1 MEVTIR
7 QVPAQPDIQEQQE
20 AWLFHGT
27 KYSVEV
33 NPMKKVTI
41 FVSLLL
47 LLFLTACN
55 ARSAESDAQQPTQP
69 QAESVALQVD
79 VSGLPEGQCY
89 RQTPYLNPIGISYP
103 EGQCVWNG
111 KVYSF
116 SNAPAKLG
124 VTDANGNSE
133 VLELPDVEY
142 IYSVCET
149 GDTLALLAGANP
161 LFFAGTDDEQS
172 AQASSD
178 GGHAIY
184 IYDETRHLTGS
195 ISLAERGADAP
206 YELDSNGT
214 DYFML
219 FSDAVVRVGSD
230 GTQLAKSGDMG
241 GRLLQLVCADNAV
254 YVCVEGVR
262 IYQTEKVVR
271 LNAQTLE
278 PEAELSCAGLDI
290 QGMGTAADGTLLL
303 ISGEYLLR
311 PDFAAGTMTAILHW
325 ADNAN
330 TSVNNYRSVLETETG
345 FFAWNSDV
353 EAACFYEKLPDGET
367 LEDPTVI
374 TLFAGAGSYDIE
386 IAAAN
391 FQKLYPQ
398 YRIDITA
405 SESDEQTELTLTEL
419 GAGKGYDLYLLYDSQ
434 WTQLDDAVFFED
446 LTRWMEA
453 DNSKPLE
460 RIRPSVLRQMQK
472 NGGIYRLPL
481 TYTILTY
488 AADPE
493 QLSDNK
499 PETVLRASEQG
510 GEEFYPFAFNLDYS
524 PQMAERCAIDYVDAA
539 QGTCNFECDSFYAQ
553 LALLRRQKAAL
564 DTLPKNLDVADI
576 RDGLLYYYVILSADS
591 IVYQPGRYVYPELK
605 QYVYYAYPSD
615 YDSGCQLDFN
625 SLLSINTKSEQK
637 AGAWAFLS
645 YLLSESYQ
653 QSMNYLPVSD
663 TVLQEQFAQLLA
675 QEKITLEDIDTF
687 YALVDHAQK
696 PDYPTEPIEKIIQEE
711 MAAYIDGAIDEKTTA
726 ERIQSRAG
734 LYLME
739 QKESFFL
746 NRTESKGNAAMTLTI
761 YNLSA
766 SPSGEKTCTLS
777 AEDAAVVE
785 TLFSIDSM
793 TPTANDSE
801 SVCAYQ
807 FDIENRSYLLDD
819 SLDYVDAILRESEDD
834 YKYYGK
840 HLSDAEIESLREI
853 IEAYA
858 E

>member
-1 MEVTIR
+1 
-7 QVPAQPDIQEQQE
+7 
-20 AWLFHGT
+20 
-27 KYSVEV
+27 
-33 NPMKKVTI
+33 MKKTVFSI
-41 FVSLLL
+41 FLLL

-55 ARSAESDAQQPTQP
+55 ARSAESDVQQSTQP
-69 QAESVALQVD
+69 KAESVASQVD

-89 RQTPYLNPIGISYP
+89 NQTPYLNPIGISYP
-103 EGQCVWNG
+103 EGQCVWND

-133 VLELPDVEY
+133 ALELPDAEY

-161 LFFAGTDDEQS
+161 LFFSGTDDEQS

-184 IYDETRHLTGS
+184 LYDETGHLTGS
-195 ISLAERGADAP
+195 IQLAERCTDAP

-214 DYFML
+214 DYFIL
-219 FSDAVVRVGSD
+219 FGDAVVRVGAD
-230 GTQLAKSGDMG
+230 GTELAKSGDIG
-241 GRLLQLVCADNAV
+241 GRLLQLVCVDGAV
-254 YVCVEGVR
+254 FVRVEGDA
-262 IYQTEKVVR
+262 IYQTEKIVR
-271 LNAQTLE
+271 LDAQTLE
-278 PEAELSCAGLDI
+278 TETEFSCDGLDI
-290 QGMGTAADGTLLL
+290 QGMGKAADGTLLL

-311 PDFAAGTMTAILHW
+311 PDFDAGTLTAILHW

-330 TSVNNYRSVLETETG
+330 TSVNNYRSILETGTG
-345 FFAWNSDV
+345 FFAWNSDI
-353 EAACFYEKLPDGET
+353 EAACFYEKLPEGET

-374 TLFAGAGSYDIE
+374 TLFAGTGSYDIE

-405 SESDEQTELTLTEL
+405 AESDEQTELALTEL
-419 GAGKGYDLYLLYDSQ
+419 GAGKGYDMYLLYDTQ
-434 WTQLDDAVFFED
+434 WAQLDDAVFFED

-453 DNSKPLE
+453 DSTKPLE
-460 RIRPSVLRQMQK
+460 RIRPSVLRQVQK
-472 NGGIYRLPL
+472 NGGVYRLPVD
-481 TYTILTY
+481 YTILTY

-493 QLSDNK
+493 QLPDCR
-499 PETVLRASEQG
+499 PETVLRACEQG
-510 GEEFYPFAFNLDYS
+510 DDTLYPFARNSDYS
-524 PQMAERCAIDYVDAA
+524 SQMAKRCAIDYVVAA
-539 QGTCNFECDSFYAQ
+539 QETCNFECDSFYAQ
-553 LALLRRQKAAL
+553 LALLRRQQEAL
-564 DTLPKNLDVADI
+564 DALPKNLDVAATC
-576 RDGLLYYYVILSADS
+576 DGLLYYYVILSADS

-637 AGAWAFLS
+637 AGALAFLS

-675 QEKITLEDIDTF
+675 QEKITQENIDTF

-696 PDYPTEPIEKIIQEE
+696 PDYPTEPIEQIILEE
-711 MAAYIDGAIDEKTTA
+711 MAAYLDGAIDEKTTA
-726 ERIQSRAG
+726 ERIQSRVS

-739 QKESFFL
+739 QK
-746 NRTESKGNAAMTLTI
+746 
-761 YNLSA
+761 
-766 SPSGEKTCTLS
+766 
-777 AEDAAVVE
+777 VE
-785 TLFSIDSM
+785 
-793 TPTANDSE
+793 
-801 SVCAYQ
+801 
-807 FDIENRSYLLDD
+807 
-819 SLDYVDAILRESEDD
+819 
-834 YKYYGK
+834 
-840 HLSDAEIESLREI
+840 
-853 IEAYA
+853 
-858 E
+858 

>member
-1 MEVTIR
+1 
-7 QVPAQPDIQEQQE
+7 
-20 AWLFHGT
+20 
-27 KYSVEV
+27 
-33 NPMKKVTI
+33 MKKTV
-41 FVSLLL
+41 FPFFLLL

-55 ARSAESDAQQPTQP
+55 ARSAESDVQQSTQP
-69 QAESVALQVD
+69 KAESVASQVD

-89 RQTPYLNPIGISYP
+89 NQTPYLNPIGISYP
-103 EGQCVWNG
+103 EGQCVWND

-172 AQASSD
+172 TQASSD

-184 IYDETRHLTGS
+184 LYDETGNLTGS
-195 ISLAERGADAP
+195 IPLTERCTDAP

-219 FSDAVVRVGSD
+219 FSDAVVRVGDD
-230 GTQLAKSGDMG
+230 GTQLAKSGDIG
-241 GRLLQLVCADNAV
+241 GRLLQLVCVDGAV
-254 YVCVEGVR
+254 FVRVEGDA
-262 IYQTEKVVR
+262 IYQTEKIIR
-271 LNAQTLE
+271 LDAQTLE
-278 PEAELSCAGLDI
+278 TETEFSCDGLDI
-290 QGMGTAADGTLLL
+290 QGMGKAEDGTLLL
-303 ISGEYLLR
+303 ISGVYLLR
-311 PDFAAGTMTAILHW
+311 PDFEAGKLTAILHL

-330 TSVNNYRSVLETETG
+330 TSVNNYRSVLETEHG

-353 EAACFYEKLPDGET
+353 EAACFYEKLPEGET

-374 TLFAGAGSYDIE
+374 TLFAGTGSYDIE

-405 SESDEQTELTLTEL
+405 AESDEQTELALTEL
-419 GAGKGYDLYLLYDSQ
+419 GAGKGYDMYLLYDTQ
-434 WTQLDDAVFFED
+434 WAQLDDAVFFED

-453 DNSKPLE
+453 DSAKPLE
-460 RIRPSVLRQMQK
+460 RIRPSVLRQAQK
-472 NGGIYRLPL
+472 NGGVYRLPVD
-481 TYTILTY
+481 YTILIY

-493 QLSDNK
+493 LLSDNT
-499 PETVLRASEQG
+499 PETVLRACEQDG
-510 GEEFYPFAFNLDYS
+510 IELYPFAFITDYS
-524 PQMAERCAIDYVDAA
+524 SQMAKSCAMDYVDAA
-539 QGTCNFECDSFYAQ
+539 QGTCNFQCDSFYAQ
-553 LALLRRQKAAL
+553 LALLRRQQEAL
-564 DTLPKNLDVADI
+564 DTLPKNLDVAATC
-576 RDGLLYYYVILSADS
+576 DGLLYYYVILSADS
-591 IVYQPGRYVYPELK
+591 IVYQPGRYAYPELK

-615 YDSGCQLDFN
+615 YNSGCQLDFN

-663 TVLQEQFAQLLA
+663 MVLQEQFAQLLA
-675 QEKITLEDIDTF
+675 QEKITQEDIDTF

-711 MAAYIDGAIDEKTTA
+711 MAAYIDGAIEEKTTA
-726 ERIQSRAG
+726 ERIQSRVS

-739 QKESFFL
+739 QK
-746 NRTESKGNAAMTLTI
+746 
-761 YNLSA
+761 
-766 SPSGEKTCTLS
+766 
-777 AEDAAVVE
+777 VE
-785 TLFSIDSM
+785 
-793 TPTANDSE
+793 
-801 SVCAYQ
+801 
-807 FDIENRSYLLDD
+807 
-819 SLDYVDAILRESEDD
+819 
-834 YKYYGK
+834 
-840 HLSDAEIESLREI
+840 
-853 IEAYA
+853 
-858 E
+858 

>member
-69 QAESVALQVD
+69 QAESVASQVD

-89 RQTPYLNPIGISYP
+89 RQTPYLNPIGISQP

-133 VLELPDVEY
+133 ALELPDVEY

-241 GRLLQLVCADNAV
+241 GRLLQLVCVDGAV
-254 YVCVEGVR
+254 FVRVEGDV
-262 IYQTEKVVR
+262 IYQTEKIVR

-278 PEAELSCAGLDI
+278 TEGELSCDGLDI
-290 QGMGTAADGTLLL
+290 QGMGKAEDGTLLL

-311 PDFAAGTMTAILHW
+311 PDFDAGTLTAILHW

-330 TSVNNYRSVLETETG
+330 TSVNNYRSVMETESG

-353 EAACFYEKLPDGET
+353 EAACFYEKLPEGET
-367 LEDPTVI
+367 LENPTVI
-374 TLFAGAGSYDIE
+374 TLFAGTGSYDIE

-405 SESDEQTELTLTEL
+405 AESDEQTELALTEL
-419 GAGKGYDLYLLYDSQ
+419 GAGKGYDMYLLYDTQ
-434 WTQLDDAVFFED
+434 WAQLDDAVFFED

-453 DNSKPLE
+453 DSTKPLE
-460 RIRPSVLRQMQK
+460 RIRPSVLRQAQK
-472 NGGIYRLPL
+472 NGGVYRLPVD
-481 TYTILTY
+481 YTILTY

-493 QLSDNK
+493 QLPDCR
-499 PETVLRASEQG
+499 PETVLRACEQG
-510 GEEFYPFAFNLDYS
+510 DDTLYPFARNSDYS
-524 PQMAERCAIDYVDAA
+524 SQMAKRCAIDYVDAA

-553 LALLRRQKAAL
+553 LALLRRQQEAL
-564 DTLPKNLDVADI
+564 DALPKNLDVAATC
-576 RDGLLYYYVILSADS
+576 DGLLYYYVILSADS
-591 IVYQPGRYVYPELK
+591 IVYQPGRYAYPELK

-615 YDSGCQLDFN
+615 YNSGCQLDFN

-675 QEKITLEDIDTF
+675 QEKITQEDIDTF
-687 YALVDHAQK
+687 YGLVDHAQK
-696 PDYPTEPIEKIIQEE
+696 TDYPTEPIEKIIQEE

-801 SVCAYQ
+801 SVCAYR

-834 YKYYGK
+834 YKYYGE

>member
-1 MEVTIR
+1 
-7 QVPAQPDIQEQQE
+7 
-20 AWLFHGT
+20 
-27 KYSVEV
+27 
-33 NPMKKVTI
+33 MKKTV
-41 FVSLLL
+41 FPFFLLL

-55 ARSAESDAQQPTQP
+55 ARSAESDVQQSTQP
-69 QAESVALQVD
+69 KAESVASQVD

-89 RQTPYLNPIGISYP
+89 NQTPYLNPIGISYP
-103 EGQCVWNG
+103 EGQCVWND

-149 GDTLALLAGANP
+149 GDTLALLAGAKP

-184 IYDETRHLTGS
+184 LYDETGNLTGS
-195 ISLAERGADAP
+195 IPLTERCTDAP

-219 FSDAVVRVGSD
+219 FSDAVVRVGDD
-230 GTQLAKSGDMG
+230 GTQLAKSGDIG
-241 GRLLQLVCADNAV
+241 GRLLQLVCVDGAV
-254 YVCVEGVR
+254 FVRVEGDA
-262 IYQTEKVVR
+262 IYQTEKIIR
-271 LNAQTLE
+271 LDAQTLE
-278 PEAELSCAGLDI
+278 TETEFSCDGLDI
-290 QGMGTAADGTLLL
+290 QGMGKAEDGTLLL
-303 ISGEYLLR
+303 ISGVYLLR
-311 PDFAAGTMTAILHW
+311 PDFEAGKLTAILHL

-330 TSVNNYRSVLETETG
+330 TSVNNYRSVLETEHG

-353 EAACFYEKLPDGET
+353 EAACFYEKLPEGET

-374 TLFAGAGSYDIE
+374 TLFAGTGSYDIE

-405 SESDEQTELTLTEL
+405 AESDEQTELALTEL
-419 GAGKGYDLYLLYDSQ
+419 GAGKGYDMYLLYDTQ
-434 WTQLDDAVFFED
+434 WAQLDDAVFFED

-453 DNSKPLE
+453 DSAKPLE
-460 RIRPSVLRQMQK
+460 RIRPSVLRQAQK
-472 NGGIYRLPL
+472 NGGVYRLPVD
-481 TYTILTY
+481 YTILIY

-493 QLSDNK
+493 LLSDNT
-499 PETVLRASEQG
+499 PETVLRACEQDG
-510 GEEFYPFAFNLDYS
+510 IELYPFAFITDYS
-524 PQMAERCAIDYVDAA
+524 SQMAKSCAMDYVDAA
-539 QGTCNFECDSFYAQ
+539 QGTCNFQCDSFYAQ
-553 LALLRRQKAAL
+553 LALLRRQQEAL
-564 DTLPKNLDVADI
+564 DTLPKNLDVAATC
-576 RDGLLYYYVILSADS
+576 DGLLYYYVILSADS
-591 IVYQPGRYVYPELK
+591 IVYQPGRYAYPELK

-615 YDSGCQLDFN
+615 YNSGCQLDFN

-663 TVLQEQFAQLLA
+663 MVLQEQFAQLLA
-675 QEKITLEDIDTF
+675 QEKITQEDIDTF

-696 PDYPTEPIEKIIQEE
+696 PDYPIEPIEKIIQEE
-711 MAAYIDGAIDEKTTA
+711 MAAYIDGAIEEKTTA
-726 ERIQSRAG
+726 ERIQSRVS

-739 QKESFFL
+739 QK
-746 NRTESKGNAAMTLTI
+746 
-761 YNLSA
+761 
-766 SPSGEKTCTLS
+766 
-777 AEDAAVVE
+777 VE
-785 TLFSIDSM
+785 
-793 TPTANDSE
+793 
-801 SVCAYQ
+801 
-807 FDIENRSYLLDD
+807 
-819 SLDYVDAILRESEDD
+819 
-834 YKYYGK
+834 
-840 HLSDAEIESLREI
+840 
-853 IEAYA
+853 
-858 E
+858 

>member
-1 MEVTIR
+1 
-7 QVPAQPDIQEQQE
+7 
-20 AWLFHGT
+20 
-27 KYSVEV
+27 
-33 NPMKKVTI
+33 MKKTV
-41 FVSLLL
+41 FPFFLLL

-55 ARSAESDAQQPTQP
+55 ARSAESDVQQSTQP
-69 QAESVALQVD
+69 KAESVASQVD

-89 RQTPYLNPIGISYP
+89 NQTPYLNPIGISYP
-103 EGQCVWNG
+103 EGQCVWND

-184 IYDETRHLTGS
+184 LYDETGNLTGS
-195 ISLAERGADAP
+195 IPLTERCTDAP

-219 FSDAVVRVGSD
+219 FSDAVVRVGDD
-230 GTQLAKSGDMG
+230 GTQLAKSGDIG
-241 GRLLQLVCADNAV
+241 GRLLQLVCVDGAV
-254 YVCVEGVR
+254 FVRVEGDA
-262 IYQTEKVVR
+262 IYQTEKIIR
-271 LNAQTLE
+271 LDAQTLE
-278 PEAELSCAGLDI
+278 TETEFSCDGLDI
-290 QGMGTAADGTLLL
+290 QGMGKAEDGTLLL

-311 PDFAAGTMTAILHW
+311 PDFDAGTLKAILHW
-325 ADNAN
+325 GDNAN
-330 TSVNNYRSVLETETG
+330 TSVNNYRSVLETEHG

-353 EAACFYEKLPDGET
+353 EAACFYEKLPEGET

-374 TLFAGAGSYDIE
+374 TLFAGTGSYDIE

-405 SESDEQTELTLTEL
+405 AESDEQAELALTEL
-419 GAGKGYDLYLLYDSQ
+419 GAGKGYDMYLLYDTQ
-434 WTQLDDAVFFED
+434 WAQLDDAVFFED

-453 DNSKPLE
+453 DSAKPLE
-460 RIRPSVLRQMQK
+460 RIRPSVLRQAQK
-472 NGGIYRLPL
+472 NGGVYRLPVD
-481 TYTILTY
+481 YTILIY

-493 QLSDNK
+493 LLSDNT
-499 PETVLRASEQG
+499 PETVLRACEQDG
-510 GEEFYPFAFNLDYS
+510 IELYPFAFITDYS
-524 PQMAERCAIDYVDAA
+524 SQMAKRCAMDYVDAA
-539 QGTCNFECDSFYAQ
+539 QGTCNFQCDSFYAQ
-553 LALLRRQKAAL
+553 LALLRRQQEAL
-564 DTLPKNLDVADI
+564 DTLPKNLDVAATC
-576 RDGLLYYYVILSADS
+576 DGLLYYYVILSADS
-591 IVYQPGRYVYPELK
+591 IVYQPGRYAYPELK

-645 YLLSESYQ
+645 YLLSEAYQ

-663 TVLQEQFAQLLA
+663 MVLQEQFAQLLA
-675 QEKITLEDIDTF
+675 QEKITQEDIDTF

-711 MAAYIDGAIDEKTTA
+711 MAAYIDGAIEEKTTA
-726 ERIQSRAG
+726 ERIQSRVS

-739 QKESFFL
+739 QK
-746 NRTESKGNAAMTLTI
+746 
-761 YNLSA
+761 
-766 SPSGEKTCTLS
+766 
-777 AEDAAVVE
+777 VE
-785 TLFSIDSM
+785 
-793 TPTANDSE
+793 
-801 SVCAYQ
+801 
-807 FDIENRSYLLDD
+807 
-819 SLDYVDAILRESEDD
+819 
-834 YKYYGK
+834 
-840 HLSDAEIESLREI
+840 
-853 IEAYA
+853 
-858 E
+858 

>member
-1 MEVTIR
+1 
-7 QVPAQPDIQEQQE
+7 
-20 AWLFHGT
+20 
-27 KYSVEV
+27 
-33 NPMKKVTI
+33 MKKTI
-41 FVSLLL
+41 FAFFLIFLLS
-47 LLFLTACN
+47 LTACS
-55 ARSAESDAQQPTQP
+55 ARSSAPDAQQTSEP
-69 QAESVALQVD
+69 QAETSSQVD
-79 VSGLPEGQCY
+79 ISELPDGQCY

-111 KVYSF
+111 KAYSF
-116 SNAPAKLG
+116 SNAPGKLG

-133 VLELPDVEY
+133 ALELPDAEY
-142 IYSVCET
+142 IYGMCEN
-149 GDTLALLAGANP
+149 GDTLAVLAGADP
-161 LFFAGTDDEQS
+161 LFFAGTDNEQS
-172 AQASSD
+172 AQASEN
-178 GGHAIY
+178 GNHAIY
-184 IYDETRHLTGS
+184 LYDEARNLTGS
-195 ISLAERGADAP
+195 IPLAERCTDAP
-206 YELDSNGT
+206 YALDSDGT
-214 DYFML
+214 DFFLL
-219 FSDAVVRVGSD
+219 FSDAVVRIGAD

-241 GRLLQLVCADNAV
+241 GRLLQLACADGAV
-254 YVCVEGVR
+254 YVCVEGGR
-262 IYQTEKVVR
+262 IYQTEKVIR
-271 LNAQTLE
+271 LNTQTLE
-278 PEAELSCAGLDI
+278 TEAELSCAGLDI
-290 QGMGTAADGTLLL
+290 QGMGTAADSTLLL

-493 QLSDNK
+493 QLSDNT

-591 IVYQPGRYVYPELK
+591 IVYQPGRYGYPELK
-605 QYVYYAYPSD
+605 QSVYYAYPSD
-615 YDSGCQLDFN
+615 YDGGCQLEFG
-625 SLLSINTKSEQK
+625 SLLSINTQSEQK
-637 AGAWAFLS
+637 SGAWAFLS
-645 YLLSESYQ
+645 YLLSSAYQ
-653 QSMNYLPVSD
+653 QTVPYLPVSD
-663 TVLQEQFAQLLA
+663 AVLQEQFKQLLTEETVT
-675 QEKITLEDIDTF
+675 QEDIDTF
-687 YALVDHAQK
+687 YTLVDHAQK
-696 PDYPTEPIEKIIQEE
+696 LDYPTEPIEQIIEEE
-711 MAAYIDGAIDEKTTA
+711 MAAYLDGAIDEKTTA
-726 ERIQSRAG
+726 ERIQSRAS

-739 QKESFFL
+739 QK
-746 NRTESKGNAAMTLTI
+746 
-761 YNLSA
+761 
-766 SPSGEKTCTLS
+766 
-777 AEDAAVVE
+777 V
-785 TLFSIDSM
+785 
-793 TPTANDSE
+793 
-801 SVCAYQ
+801 Q
-807 FDIENRSYLLDD
+807 
-819 SLDYVDAILRESEDD
+819 
-834 YKYYGK
+834 
-840 HLSDAEIESLREI
+840 
-853 IEAYA
+853 
-858 E
+858 

>member
-1 MEVTIR
+1 M
-7 QVPAQPDIQEQQE
+7 QQ
-20 AWLFHGT
+20 
-27 KYSVEV
+27 S
-33 NPMKKVTI
+33 
-41 FVSLLL
+41 
-47 LLFLTACN
+47 
-55 ARSAESDAQQPTQP
+55 TQP
-69 QAESVALQVD
+69 KAESVASQVD

-89 RQTPYLNPIGISYP
+89 NQTPYLNPIGISYP
-103 EGQCVWNG
+103 EGQCVWND

-184 IYDETRHLTGS
+184 LYDETGNLTGS
-195 ISLAERGADAP
+195 IQLTERCTDAP

-219 FSDAVVRVGSD
+219 FSDAVVRVGDD
-230 GTQLAKSGDMG
+230 GTQLAKSGDIG
-241 GRLLQLVCADNAV
+241 GRLLQLVCVDGAV
-254 YVCVEGVR
+254 FVRVEGDA
-262 IYQTEKVVR
+262 IYQTEKIIR
-271 LNAQTLE
+271 LDAQTLE
-278 PEAELSCAGLDI
+278 TETEFSCDGLDI
-290 QGMGTAADGTLLL
+290 QGMGKAEDGTLLL
-303 ISGEYLLR
+303 ISGVYLLR
-311 PDFAAGTMTAILHW
+311 PDFEAGKLTAILHL

-330 TSVNNYRSVLETETG
+330 TSVNNYRSVLETEHG

-353 EAACFYEKLPDGET
+353 EAACFYEKLPEGET

-374 TLFAGAGSYDIE
+374 TLFAGTGSYDIE

-405 SESDEQTELTLTEL
+405 AESDEQTELALTEL
-419 GAGKGYDLYLLYDSQ
+419 GAGKGYDMYLLYDTQ
-434 WTQLDDAVFFED
+434 WAQLDDAVFFED

-453 DNSKPLE
+453 DSAKPLE
-460 RIRPSVLRQMQK
+460 RIRPSVLRQAQK
-472 NGGIYRLPL
+472 NGGVYRLPVD
-481 TYTILTY
+481 YTILIY

-493 QLSDNK
+493 LLSDNT
-499 PETVLRASEQG
+499 PETVLRACEQDG
-510 GEEFYPFAFNLDYS
+510 IELYPFAFITDYS
-524 PQMAERCAIDYVDAA
+524 SQMAKRCAMDYVDAA
-539 QGTCNFECDSFYAQ
+539 QGTCNFQCDSFYAQ
-553 LALLRRQKAAL
+553 LALLRRQQEAL
-564 DTLPKNLDVADI
+564 DTLPKNLDVAATC
-576 RDGLLYYYVILSADS
+576 DGLLYYYVILSADS
-591 IVYQPGRYVYPELK
+591 IVYQPGRYAYPELK

-615 YDSGCQLDFN
+615 YNSGCQLDFN

-675 QEKITLEDIDTF
+675 QEKITQEDIDTF

-711 MAAYIDGAIDEKTTA
+711 MAAYIDGAIEEKTTA
-726 ERIQSRAG
+726 ERIQSRVS

-739 QKESFFL
+739 QK
-746 NRTESKGNAAMTLTI
+746 
-761 YNLSA
+761 
-766 SPSGEKTCTLS
+766 
-777 AEDAAVVE
+777 VE
-785 TLFSIDSM
+785 
-793 TPTANDSE
+793 
-801 SVCAYQ
+801 
-807 FDIENRSYLLDD
+807 
-819 SLDYVDAILRESEDD
+819 
-834 YKYYGK
+834 
-840 HLSDAEIESLREI
+840 
-853 IEAYA
+853 
-858 E
+858 

>member
-1 MEVTIR
+1 
-7 QVPAQPDIQEQQE
+7 
-20 AWLFHGT
+20 
-27 KYSVEV
+27 
-33 NPMKKVTI
+33 MKKTI
-41 FVSLLL
+41 FAFFLIFLLS
-47 LLFLTACN
+47 LTACS
-55 ARSAESDAQQPTQP
+55 ARSSAPDAQQTSEP
-69 QAESVALQVD
+69 QAETSSQVD
-79 VSGLPEGQCY
+79 ISELPDGQCY

-133 VLELPDVEY
+133 ALELPDAEY
-142 IYSVCET
+142 LYGVCGA
-149 GDTLALLAGANP
+149 GDTLAVLAGADP
-161 LFFAGTDDEQS
+161 LFFAGTDNEQS
-172 AQASSD
+172 AQASEN
-178 GGHAIY
+178 GNHAIY
-184 IYDETRHLTGS
+184 LYDEAGNLTGS
-195 ISLAERGADAP
+195 IPLAECGADAP
-206 YELDSNGT
+206 YELDSDGT
-214 DYFML
+214 DFFLL

-241 GRLLQLVCADNAV
+241 GRLLQLACADGAV
-254 YVCVEGVR
+254 YVCVEGDR
-262 IYQTEKVVR
+262 IYQTEKVIR
-271 LNAQTLE
+271 LNTQTLE
-278 PEAELSCAGLDI
+278 TEAELSCANLNI
-290 QGMGTAADGTLLL
+290 QGMGTASDGTLLL
-303 ISGEYLLR
+303 ISGDYLLR
-311 PDFAAGTMTAILHW
+311 PDFDAGTMTAILHW

-419 GAGKGYDLYLLYDSQ
+419 GVGKGYDLYLLYDSQ

-493 QLSDNK
+493 QLSDNT
-499 PETVLRASEQG
+499 PETVLRACEQG

-524 PQMAERCAIDYVDAA
+524 SLMAARCALDYVDAA
-539 QGTCNFECDSFYAQ
+539 QGTCNFECDLFYAQ

-591 IVYQPGRYVYPELK
+591 IVYQPGRYLYPELK

-615 YDSGCQLDFN
+615 YDGGCQLEFG
-625 SLLSINTKSEQK
+625 SLLSINSQSEQK

-645 YLLSESYQ
+645 YLLSSAYQ
-653 QSMNYLPVSD
+653 QSVYDLPVND
-663 TVLQEQFAQLLA
+663 TVLQEQFKQLLA
-675 QEKITLEDIDTF
+675 EEKVTQEDIDTF

-696 PDYPTEPIEKIIQEE
+696 ADYPTEPIEQIIEEE
-711 MAAYIDGAIDEKTTA
+711 MAAYLDGAIDEKTTA

-739 QKESFFL
+739 Q
-746 NRTESKGNAAMTLTI
+746 T
-761 YNLSA
+761 
-766 SPSGEKTCTLS
+766 GE
-777 AEDAAVVE
+777 
-785 TLFSIDSM
+785 
-793 TPTANDSE
+793 
-801 SVCAYQ
+801 
-807 FDIENRSYLLDD
+807 
-819 SLDYVDAILRESEDD
+819 
-834 YKYYGK
+834 
-840 HLSDAEIESLREI
+840 
-853 IEAYA
+853 
-858 E
+858 

>member
-1 MEVTIR
+1 
-7 QVPAQPDIQEQQE
+7 
-20 AWLFHGT
+20 
-27 KYSVEV
+27 
-33 NPMKKVTI
+33 MKKTI
-41 FVSLLL
+41 FAFFLIFLLS
-47 LLFLTACN
+47 LTACD
-55 ARSAESDAQQPTQP
+55 ARSSAPDAQQTSEP
-69 QAESVALQVD
+69 QAETSSQVD
-79 VSGLPEGQCY
+79 ISELLDGQCY

-116 SNAPAKLG
+116 SNAPGKLG

-133 VLELPDVEY
+133 ALELPDAEY
-142 IYSVCET
+142 LYGVCGA
-149 GDTLALLAGANP
+149 GDTLAVLAGADP
-161 LFFAGTDDEQS
+161 LFFAGTDNEQS
-172 AQASSD
+172 AQASEN
-178 GGHAIY
+178 GNHAIY
-184 IYDETRHLTGS
+184 LYDEAGNLTGS
-195 ISLAERGADAP
+195 IPLAERCADAP
-206 YELDSNGT
+206 YALDSDGT
-214 DYFML
+214 DYFIL
-219 FSDAVVRVGSD
+219 FSDAVVRVGAD

-254 YVCVEGVR
+254 YVCVEGGR
-262 IYQTEKVVR
+262 IYQTEKVIR

-278 PEAELSCAGLDI
+278 PEAELSCAGLDV

-311 PDFAAGTMTAILHW
+311 PDFDAGTLTAILHW
-325 ADNAN
+325 VDNAN

-419 GAGKGYDLYLLYDSQ
+419 GAGKGYDLYLLYDFQ

-488 AADPE
+488 VADPE

-564 DTLPKNLDVADI
+564 DTLPKNLDVAATC
-576 RDGLLYYYVILSADS
+576 DGLLYYYVILSADS
-591 IVYQPGRYVYPELK
+591 IVYQPGRYGYPELK
-605 QYVYYAYPSD
+605 QSVYYAYPSD
-615 YDSGCQLDFN
+615 YDGGCQLNF
-625 SLLSINTKSEQK
+625 SSMLSINTQSEQK
-637 AGAWAFLS
+637 VGAWAFLS
-645 YLLSESYQ
+645 YLLSSAYQ
-653 QSMNYLPVSD
+653 QTVPYLPVSD
-663 TVLQEQFAQLLA
+663 AVLQEQFKQLLTEETVTQA
-675 QEKITLEDIDTF
+675 DIDTF
-687 YALVDHAQK
+687 YTLVDHAQK
-696 PDYPTEPIEKIIQEE
+696 LDYPTEPIEQIIEE
-711 MAAYIDGAIDEKTTA
+711 ETAAYLDGVIDEKTTA

-739 QKESFFL
+739 QK
-746 NRTESKGNAAMTLTI
+746 
-761 YNLSA
+761 
-766 SPSGEKTCTLS
+766 
-777 AEDAAVVE
+777 VE
-785 TLFSIDSM
+785 
-793 TPTANDSE
+793 
-801 SVCAYQ
+801 
-807 FDIENRSYLLDD
+807 
-819 SLDYVDAILRESEDD
+819 
-834 YKYYGK
+834 
-840 HLSDAEIESLREI
+840 
-853 IEAYA
+853 
-858 E
+858 

>member
-1 MEVTIR
+1 MGDTYEKTVF
-7 QVPAQPDIQEQQE
+7 P
-20 AWLFHGT
+20 F
-27 KYSVEV
+27 
-33 NPMKKVTI
+33 
-41 FVSLLL
+41 FLLL

-55 ARSAESDAQQPTQP
+55 ARSAESDVQQSTQP
-69 QAESVALQVD
+69 KAESVASQVD

-89 RQTPYLNPIGISYP
+89 NQTPYLNPIGISYP
-103 EGQCVWNG
+103 EGQCVWND

-184 IYDETRHLTGS
+184 LYDETGNLTGS
-195 ISLAERGADAP
+195 IPLTERCTDAP

-219 FSDAVVRVGSD
+219 FSDAVVRVGDD
-230 GTQLAKSGDMG
+230 GTQLAKSGDIG
-241 GRLLQLVCADNAV
+241 GRLLQLVCVDGAV
-254 YVCVEGVR
+254 FVRVEGDA
-262 IYQTEKVVR
+262 IYQTEKIIR
-271 LNAQTLE
+271 LDAQTLE
-278 PEAELSCAGLDI
+278 TETEFSCDGLDI
-290 QGMGTAADGTLLL
+290 QGMGKAEDGTLLL
-303 ISGEYLLR
+303 ISGVYLLR
-311 PDFAAGTMTAILHW
+311 PDFEAGKLTAILHL

-330 TSVNNYRSVLETETG
+330 TSVNNYRSVLETEHG

-353 EAACFYEKLPDGET
+353 EAACFYEKLPEGET

-374 TLFAGAGSYDIE
+374 TLFAGTGSYDIE

-405 SESDEQTELTLTEL
+405 AESDEQTELALTEL
-419 GAGKGYDLYLLYDSQ
+419 GAGKGYDMYLLYDTQ
-434 WTQLDDAVFFED
+434 WAQLDDAVFFED

-453 DNSKPLE
+453 DSAKPLE
-460 RIRPSVLRQMQK
+460 RIRPSVLRQAQK
-472 NGGIYRLPL
+472 NGGVYRLPVD
-481 TYTILTY
+481 YTILIY

-493 QLSDNK
+493 LLSDNT
-499 PETVLRASEQG
+499 PETVLRACEQDG
-510 GEEFYPFAFNLDYS
+510 IELYPFAFITDYS
-524 PQMAERCAIDYVDAA
+524 SQMAKRCAMDYVDAA
-539 QGTCNFECDSFYAQ
+539 QGTCNFQCDSFYAQ
-553 LALLRRQKAAL
+553 LALLRRQQEAL
-564 DTLPKNLDVADI
+564 DTLPKNLDVAATC
-576 RDGLLYYYVILSADS
+576 DGLLYYYVILSADS
-591 IVYQPGRYVYPELK
+591 IVYQPGRYAYPELK

-615 YDSGCQLDFN
+615 YNSGCQLDFN

-663 TVLQEQFAQLLA
+663 MVLQEQFAQLLA
-675 QEKITLEDIDTF
+675 QEKITQEDIDTF

-711 MAAYIDGAIDEKTTA
+711 MAAYIDGAIEEKTTA
-726 ERIQSRAG
+726 ERIQSRVS

-739 QKESFFL
+739 QK
-746 NRTESKGNAAMTLTI
+746 
-761 YNLSA
+761 
-766 SPSGEKTCTLS
+766 
-777 AEDAAVVE
+777 VE
-785 TLFSIDSM
+785 
-793 TPTANDSE
+793 
-801 SVCAYQ
+801 
-807 FDIENRSYLLDD
+807 
-819 SLDYVDAILRESEDD
+819 
-834 YKYYGK
+834 
-840 HLSDAEIESLREI
+840 
-853 IEAYA
+853 
-858 E
+858 

>member
-1 MEVTIR
+1 
-7 QVPAQPDIQEQQE
+7 
-20 AWLFHGT
+20 
-27 KYSVEV
+27 
-33 NPMKKVTI
+33 MKKTV
-41 FVSLLL
+41 FPFFLLL

-55 ARSAESDAQQPTQP
+55 ARSAESDVQQSTQP
-69 QAESVALQVD
+69 KAESVASQVD

-89 RQTPYLNPIGISYP
+89 NQTPYLNPIGISYP
-103 EGQCVWNG
+103 EGQCVWND

-184 IYDETRHLTGS
+184 LYDETGNLTGS
-195 ISLAERGADAP
+195 IQLTERCTDAP

-219 FSDAVVRVGSD
+219 FSDAVVRVGDD
-230 GTQLAKSGDMG
+230 GTQLAKSGDIG
-241 GRLLQLVCADNAV
+241 GRLLQLVCVDGAV
-254 YVCVEGVR
+254 FVRVEGDA
-262 IYQTEKVVR
+262 IYQTEKIIR
-271 LNAQTLE
+271 LDAQTLE
-278 PEAELSCAGLDI
+278 TETEFSCDGLDI
-290 QGMGTAADGTLLL
+290 QGMGKAEDGTLLL
-303 ISGEYLLR
+303 ISGVYLLR
-311 PDFAAGTMTAILHW
+311 PDFEAGKLTAILHL

-330 TSVNNYRSVLETETG
+330 TSVNNYRSVLETEHG

-353 EAACFYEKLPDGET
+353 EAACFYEKLPEGET

-374 TLFAGAGSYDIE
+374 TLFAGTGSYDIE

-398 YRIDITA
+398 CRIDITA
-405 SESDEQTELTLTEL
+405 AESDEQTELALTEL
-419 GAGKGYDLYLLYDSQ
+419 GAGKGYDMYLLYDTQ
-434 WTQLDDAVFFED
+434 WAQLDDAVFFED

-453 DNSKPLE
+453 DSAKPLE
-460 RIRPSVLRQMQK
+460 RIRPSVLRQAQK
-472 NGGIYRLPL
+472 NGGVYRLPVD
-481 TYTILTY
+481 YTILIY

-493 QLSDNK
+493 LLSDNT
-499 PETVLRASEQG
+499 PETVLRACEQDG
-510 GEEFYPFAFNLDYS
+510 IELYPFAFITDYS
-524 PQMAERCAIDYVDAA
+524 SQMAKRCAMDYVDAA
-539 QGTCNFECDSFYAQ
+539 QGTCNFQCDSFYAQ
-553 LALLRRQKAAL
+553 LALLRRQQEAL
-564 DTLPKNLDVADI
+564 DTLPKNLDVAATC
-576 RDGLLYYYVILSADS
+576 DGLLYYYVILSADS
-591 IVYQPGRYVYPELK
+591 IVYQPGRYAYPELK

-615 YDSGCQLDFN
+615 YNSGCQLDFN

-663 TVLQEQFAQLLA
+663 MVLQEQFAQLLA
-675 QEKITLEDIDTF
+675 QEKITQEDIDTF

-711 MAAYIDGAIDEKTTA
+711 MAAYIDGAIEEKTTA
-726 ERIQSRAG
+726 ERIQSRVS

-739 QKESFFL
+739 QK
-746 NRTESKGNAAMTLTI
+746 
-761 YNLSA
+761 
-766 SPSGEKTCTLS
+766 
-777 AEDAAVVE
+777 VE
-785 TLFSIDSM
+785 
-793 TPTANDSE
+793 
-801 SVCAYQ
+801 
-807 FDIENRSYLLDD
+807 
-819 SLDYVDAILRESEDD
+819 
-834 YKYYGK
+834 
-840 HLSDAEIESLREI
+840 
-853 IEAYA
+853 
-858 E
+858 

>member
-1 MEVTIR
+1 MFLPVASRWTLFL
-7 QVPAQPDIQEQQE
+7 PATPRWIEPPLDIQDRLQQG
-20 AWLFHGT
+20 ARFFRAPKQTIWVTH
-27 KYSVEV
+27 
-33 NPMKKVTI
+33 MKKTVFSI
-41 FVSLLL
+41 FLLL

-55 ARSAESDAQQPTQP
+55 ARSAESDVQQSTQP
-69 QAESVALQVD
+69 KAESVAAQVD

-89 RQTPYLNPIGISYP
+89 NQTPYLNPIGISYP

-133 VLELPDVEY
+133 ALELPDAEY

-161 LFFAGTDDEQS
+161 LFFAGTDDEPS

-184 IYDETRHLTGS
+184 LYDETGHLTGS
-195 ISLAERGADAP
+195 IPLAECGADAP
-206 YELDSNGT
+206 YELDSDGT
-214 DYFML
+214 DYFIL
-219 FSDAVVRVGSD
+219 FGDAVVRVGAD
-230 GTQLAKSGDMG
+230 GTQLAKSGDIG
-241 GRLLQLVCADNAV
+241 GRLLQLVCVDGAV
-254 YVCVEGVR
+254 FVRVEGDA
-262 IYQTEKVVR
+262 IYQTERIVR

-278 PEAELSCAGLDI
+278 TETEFSCDELDI
-290 QGMGTAADGTLLL
+290 QGMGKAEDGTLLL

-311 PDFAAGTMTAILHW
+311 PDFDAGKLTAILHW

-330 TSVNNYRSVLETETG
+330 TSVNNYRSVMETESG

-353 EAACFYEKLPDGET
+353 EAACFYEKLPEGET
-367 LEDPTVI
+367 LENPTVI
-374 TLFAGAGSYDIE
+374 TLFAGTGSYDIE

-405 SESDEQTELTLTEL
+405 AESDEQTELALTEL
-419 GAGKGYDLYLLYDSQ
+419 GAGKGYDMYLLYDTQ
-434 WTQLDDAVFFED
+434 WAQLDDAVFFED

-453 DNSKPLE
+453 DSTKPLE
-460 RIRPSVLRQMQK
+460 RIRPSVLRQAQK
-472 NGGIYRLPL
+472 NGGVYRLPVD
-481 TYTILTY
+481 YTILTY

-493 QLSDNK
+493 QLPDCR
-499 PETVLRASEQG
+499 PETVLRACEQG
-510 GEEFYPFAFNLDYS
+510 DDTLYPFARNSDYS
-524 PQMAERCAIDYVDAA
+524 SQMAKRCAIDYVDAA

-553 LALLRRQKAAL
+553 LALLRRQQEAL
-564 DTLPKNLDVADI
+564 DALPKNLDVAATC
-576 RDGLLYYYVILSADS
+576 DGLLYYYVILSADS
-591 IVYQPGRYVYPELK
+591 IVYQPGRYAYPELK

-615 YDSGCQLDFN
+615 YNSGCQLDFN

-663 TVLQEQFAQLLA
+663 MVLQEQFAQLLA
-675 QEKITLEDIDTF
+675 QEKITQEDIDTF

-711 MAAYIDGAIDEKTTA
+711 MAAYIDGAIEEKTTA
-726 ERIQSRAG
+726 ERIQSRVS

-739 QKESFFL
+739 QK
-746 NRTESKGNAAMTLTI
+746 
-761 YNLSA
+761 
-766 SPSGEKTCTLS
+766 
-777 AEDAAVVE
+777 VE
-785 TLFSIDSM
+785 
-793 TPTANDSE
+793 
-801 SVCAYQ
+801 
-807 FDIENRSYLLDD
+807 
-819 SLDYVDAILRESEDD
+819 
-834 YKYYGK
+834 
-840 HLSDAEIESLREI
+840 
-853 IEAYA
+853 
-858 E
+858 

>member
-1 MEVTIR
+1 
-7 QVPAQPDIQEQQE
+7 
-20 AWLFHGT
+20 
-27 KYSVEV
+27 
-33 NPMKKVTI
+33 MKKTV
-41 FVSLLL
+41 FPFFLLL

-55 ARSAESDAQQPTQP
+55 ARSAESDVQQSTQP
-69 QAESVALQVD
+69 KAESVASQVD

-89 RQTPYLNPIGISYP
+89 NQTPYLNPIGISYP
-103 EGQCVWNG
+103 EGQCVWND

-133 VLELPDVEY
+133 VLELLDVEY

-149 GDTLALLAGANP
+149 GDALALLAGANP

-184 IYDETRHLTGS
+184 LYDETGNLTGS
-195 ISLAERGADAP
+195 IPLTERCTDAP

-219 FSDAVVRVGSD
+219 FSDAVVRVGDD
-230 GTQLAKSGDMG
+230 GTQLAKSGDIG
-241 GRLLQLVCADNAV
+241 GRLLQLVCVDGAV
-254 YVCVEGVR
+254 FVRVEGDA
-262 IYQTEKVVR
+262 IYQTEKIIR
-271 LNAQTLE
+271 LDAQTLE
-278 PEAELSCAGLDI
+278 TETEFSCDGLDI
-290 QGMGTAADGTLLL
+290 QGMGKAEDGTLLL
-303 ISGEYLLR
+303 ISGVYLLR
-311 PDFAAGTMTAILHW
+311 PDFEAGKLTAILHL

-330 TSVNNYRSVLETETG
+330 TSVNNYRSVLETEHG

-353 EAACFYEKLPDGET
+353 EAACFYEKLPEGET

-374 TLFAGAGSYDIE
+374 TLFAGTGSYDIE

-405 SESDEQTELTLTEL
+405 AESDEQTELALTEL
-419 GAGKGYDLYLLYDSQ
+419 GAGKGYDMYLLYDTQ
-434 WTQLDDAVFFED
+434 WAQLDDAVFFED

-453 DNSKPLE
+453 DSAKPLE
-460 RIRPSVLRQMQK
+460 RIRPSVLRQAQK
-472 NGGIYRLPL
+472 NGGVYRLPVD
-481 TYTILTY
+481 YTILIY

-493 QLSDNK
+493 LLSDNT
-499 PETVLRASEQG
+499 PETVLRACEQDG
-510 GEEFYPFAFNLDYS
+510 IELYPFAFITDYS
-524 PQMAERCAIDYVDAA
+524 SQMAKRCAMDYVDAA
-539 QGTCNFECDSFYAQ
+539 QGTCNFQCDSFYAQ
-553 LALLRRQKAAL
+553 LALLRRQQEAL
-564 DTLPKNLDVADI
+564 DTLPKNLDVAATC
-576 RDGLLYYYVILSADS
+576 DGLLYYYVILSADS
-591 IVYQPGRYVYPELK
+591 IVYQPGRYAYPELK

-645 YLLSESYQ
+645 YLLSEAYQ

-663 TVLQEQFAQLLA
+663 MVLQEQFAQLLA
-675 QEKITLEDIDTF
+675 QEKITQEDIDTF

-711 MAAYIDGAIDEKTTA
+711 MAAYIDGAIEEKTTA
-726 ERIQSRAG
+726 ERIQSRVS

-739 QKESFFL
+739 QK
-746 NRTESKGNAAMTLTI
+746 
-761 YNLSA
+761 
-766 SPSGEKTCTLS
+766 
-777 AEDAAVVE
+777 VE
-785 TLFSIDSM
+785 
-793 TPTANDSE
+793 
-801 SVCAYQ
+801 
-807 FDIENRSYLLDD
+807 
-819 SLDYVDAILRESEDD
+819 
-834 YKYYGK
+834 
-840 HLSDAEIESLREI
+840 
-853 IEAYA
+853 
-858 E
+858 

>member
-1 MEVTIR
+1 M
-7 QVPAQPDIQEQQE
+7 QQ
-20 AWLFHGT
+20 
-27 KYSVEV
+27 S
-33 NPMKKVTI
+33 
-41 FVSLLL
+41 
-47 LLFLTACN
+47 
-55 ARSAESDAQQPTQP
+55 TQP
-69 QAESVALQVD
+69 KAESVASQVD

-89 RQTPYLNPIGISYP
+89 NQTPYLNPIGISYP
-103 EGQCVWNG
+103 EGQCVWND

-172 AQASSD
+172 AQASSN

-184 IYDETRHLTGS
+184 LYDETGNLTGS
-195 ISLAERGADAP
+195 IPLTERCTDAP

-219 FSDAVVRVGSD
+219 FSDAVVRVGDD
-230 GTQLAKSGDMG
+230 GTQLAKSGDIG
-241 GRLLQLVCADNAV
+241 GRLLQLVCVDGAV
-254 YVCVEGVR
+254 FVRVEGDA
-262 IYQTEKVVR
+262 IYQTEKIIR
-271 LNAQTLE
+271 LDAQTLE
-278 PEAELSCAGLDI
+278 TETEFSCDGLDI
-290 QGMGTAADGTLLL
+290 QGMGKAEDGTLLL
-303 ISGEYLLR
+303 ISGVYLLR
-311 PDFAAGTMTAILHW
+311 PDFEAGKLTAILHL

-330 TSVNNYRSVLETETG
+330 TSVNNYRSVLETEHG

-353 EAACFYEKLPDGET
+353 EAACFYEKLPEGET

-374 TLFAGAGSYDIE
+374 TLFAGTGSYDIE

-405 SESDEQTELTLTEL
+405 AESDEQTELALTEL
-419 GAGKGYDLYLLYDSQ
+419 GAGKGYDMYLLYDTQ
-434 WTQLDDAVFFED
+434 WAQLDDAVFFED

-453 DNSKPLE
+453 DSAKPLE
-460 RIRPSVLRQMQK
+460 RIRPSVLRQAQK
-472 NGGIYRLPL
+472 NGGVYRLPVD
-481 TYTILTY
+481 YTILIY

-493 QLSDNK
+493 LLSDNT
-499 PETVLRASEQG
+499 PETVLRACEQDG
-510 GEEFYPFAFNLDYS
+510 IELYPFAFITDYS
-524 PQMAERCAIDYVDAA
+524 SQMAKRCAMDYVDAA
-539 QGTCNFECDSFYAQ
+539 QGTCNFQCDSFYAQ
-553 LALLRRQKAAL
+553 LALLRRQQEAL
-564 DTLPKNLDVADI
+564 DTLPKNLDVAATC
-576 RDGLLYYYVILSADS
+576 DGLLYYYVILSADS
-591 IVYQPGRYVYPELK
+591 IVYQPGRYAYPELK

-615 YDSGCQLDFN
+615 YNSGCQLDFN

-663 TVLQEQFAQLLA
+663 MVLQEQFAQLLA
-675 QEKITLEDIDTF
+675 QEKITQEDIDTF

-711 MAAYIDGAIDEKTTA
+711 MAAYIDGAIEEKTTA
-726 ERIQSRAG
+726 ERIQSRVS

-739 QKESFFL
+739 QK
-746 NRTESKGNAAMTLTI
+746 
-761 YNLSA
+761 
-766 SPSGEKTCTLS
+766 
-777 AEDAAVVE
+777 VE
-785 TLFSIDSM
+785 
-793 TPTANDSE
+793 
-801 SVCAYQ
+801 
-807 FDIENRSYLLDD
+807 
-819 SLDYVDAILRESEDD
+819 
-834 YKYYGK
+834 
-840 HLSDAEIESLREI
+840 
-853 IEAYA
+853 
-858 E
+858 

>member
-1 MEVTIR
+1 
-7 QVPAQPDIQEQQE
+7 
-20 AWLFHGT
+20 
-27 KYSVEV
+27 
-33 NPMKKVTI
+33 MKKTV
-41 FVSLLL
+41 FPFFLLL

-55 ARSAESDAQQPTQP
+55 ARSAESDVQQSTQP
-69 QAESVALQVD
+69 KAESVASQVD

-89 RQTPYLNPIGISYP
+89 NQTPYLNPIGISYP
-103 EGQCVWNG
+103 EGQCVWND

-184 IYDETRHLTGS
+184 LYDETGNLTGS
-195 ISLAERGADAP
+195 IPLTERCTDVP

-219 FSDAVVRVGSD
+219 FSDAVVRVGDD
-230 GTQLAKSGDMG
+230 GTQLAKSGDIG
-241 GRLLQLVCADNAV
+241 GRLLQLVCVDGAV
-254 YVCVEGVR
+254 FVRVEGDA
-262 IYQTEKVVR
+262 IYQTEKIIR
-271 LNAQTLE
+271 LDAQTLE
-278 PEAELSCAGLDI
+278 TETEFSCDGLDI
-290 QGMGTAADGTLLL
+290 QGMGKAEDGTLLL
-303 ISGEYLLR
+303 ISGVYLLR
-311 PDFAAGTMTAILHW
+311 PDFEAGKLTAILHL

-330 TSVNNYRSVLETETG
+330 TSVNNYRSVLETEHG

-353 EAACFYEKLPDGET
+353 EAACFYEKLPEGET

-374 TLFAGAGSYDIE
+374 TLFAGTGSYDIE

-405 SESDEQTELTLTEL
+405 AESDEQTELALTEL
-419 GAGKGYDLYLLYDSQ
+419 GAGKGYDMYLLYDTQ
-434 WTQLDDAVFFED
+434 WAQLDDAVFFED

-453 DNSKPLE
+453 DSAKPLE
-460 RIRPSVLRQMQK
+460 RIRPSVLRQAQK
-472 NGGIYRLPL
+472 NGGVYRLPVD
-481 TYTILTY
+481 YTILIY

-493 QLSDNK
+493 LLSDNT
-499 PETVLRASEQG
+499 PETVLRACEQDG
-510 GEEFYPFAFNLDYS
+510 IELYPFAFITDYS
-524 PQMAERCAIDYVDAA
+524 SQMAKRCAMDYVDAA
-539 QGTCNFECDSFYAQ
+539 QGTCNFQCDSFYAQ
-553 LALLRRQKAAL
+553 LALLRRQQEAL
-564 DTLPKNLDVADI
+564 DTLPKNLDVAATC
-576 RDGLLYYYVILSADS
+576 DGLLYYYVILSADS
-591 IVYQPGRYVYPELK
+591 IVYQPGRYAYPELK

-645 YLLSESYQ
+645 YLLSEAYQ

-663 TVLQEQFAQLLA
+663 MVLQEQFAQLLA
-675 QEKITLEDIDTF
+675 QEKITQEDIDTF

-711 MAAYIDGAIDEKTTA
+711 MAAYIDGAIEEKTTA
-726 ERIQSRAG
+726 ERIQSRVS

-739 QKESFFL
+739 QK
-746 NRTESKGNAAMTLTI
+746 
-761 YNLSA
+761 
-766 SPSGEKTCTLS
+766 
-777 AEDAAVVE
+777 VE
-785 TLFSIDSM
+785 
-793 TPTANDSE
+793 
-801 SVCAYQ
+801 
-807 FDIENRSYLLDD
+807 
-819 SLDYVDAILRESEDD
+819 
-834 YKYYGK
+834 
-840 HLSDAEIESLREI
+840 
-853 IEAYA
+853 
-858 E
+858 

>member
-1 MEVTIR
+1 M
-7 QVPAQPDIQEQQE
+7 QQ
-20 AWLFHGT
+20 
-27 KYSVEV
+27 S
-33 NPMKKVTI
+33 
-41 FVSLLL
+41 
-47 LLFLTACN
+47 
-55 ARSAESDAQQPTQP
+55 TQP
-69 QAESVALQVD
+69 KAESVASQVD

-89 RQTPYLNPIGISYP
+89 NQTPYLNPIGISYP
-103 EGQCVWNG
+103 EGQCVWND

-133 VLELPDVEY
+133 ALELPDVEY

-219 FSDAVVRVGSD
+219 FSDAVVRVGDD
-230 GTQLAKSGDMG
+230 GTQLAKSGDIG
-241 GRLLQLVCADNAV
+241 GRLLQLVCVDGAV
-254 YVCVEGVR
+254 FVRVEGDA
-262 IYQTEKVVR
+262 IYQTEKIIR
-271 LNAQTLE
+271 LDAQTLE
-278 PEAELSCAGLDI
+278 TETEFSCDGLDI
-290 QGMGTAADGTLLL
+290 QGMGKAEDGTLLL
-303 ISGEYLLR
+303 ISGVYLLR
-311 PDFAAGTMTAILHW
+311 PDFEAGKLTAILHL

-330 TSVNNYRSVLETETG
+330 TSVNNYRSVLETEHG

-353 EAACFYEKLPDGET
+353 EAACFYEKLPEGET

-374 TLFAGAGSYDIE
+374 TLFAGTGSYDIE

-405 SESDEQTELTLTEL
+405 AESDEQTELALTEL
-419 GAGKGYDLYLLYDSQ
+419 GAGKGYDMYLLYDTQ
-434 WTQLDDAVFFED
+434 WAQLDDAVFFED

-453 DNSKPLE
+453 DSAKPLE
-460 RIRPSVLRQMQK
+460 RIRPSVLRQAQK
-472 NGGIYRLPL
+472 NGGVYRLPVD
-481 TYTILTY
+481 YTILIY

-493 QLSDNK
+493 LLSDNT
-499 PETVLRASEQG
+499 PETVLRACEQDG
-510 GEEFYPFAFNLDYS
+510 IELYPFAFITDYS
-524 PQMAERCAIDYVDAA
+524 SQMAKRCAMDYVDAA
-539 QGTCNFECDSFYAQ
+539 QGTCNFQCDSFYAQ
-553 LALLRRQKAAL
+553 LALLRRQQEAL
-564 DTLPKNLDVADI
+564 DTLPKNLDVAATC
-576 RDGLLYYYVILSADS
+576 DGLLYYYVILSADS
-591 IVYQPGRYVYPELK
+591 IVYQPGRYAYPELK

-645 YLLSESYQ
+645 YLLSEAYQ

-663 TVLQEQFAQLLA
+663 MVLQEQFAQLLA
-675 QEKITLEDIDTF
+675 QEKITQEDIDTF

-711 MAAYIDGAIDEKTTA
+711 MAAYIDGAIEEKTTA
-726 ERIQSRAG
+726 ERIQSRVS

-739 QKESFFL
+739 QK
-746 NRTESKGNAAMTLTI
+746 
-761 YNLSA
+761 
-766 SPSGEKTCTLS
+766 
-777 AEDAAVVE
+777 VE
-785 TLFSIDSM
+785 
-793 TPTANDSE
+793 
-801 SVCAYQ
+801 
-807 FDIENRSYLLDD
+807 
-819 SLDYVDAILRESEDD
+819 
-834 YKYYGK
+834 
-840 HLSDAEIESLREI
+840 
-853 IEAYA
+853 
-858 E
+858 

>member
-1 MEVTIR
+1 
-7 QVPAQPDIQEQQE
+7 
-20 AWLFHGT
+20 
-27 KYSVEV
+27 
-33 NPMKKVTI
+33 MKKTV
-41 FVSLLL
+41 FPFFLLL

-55 ARSAESDAQQPTQP
+55 ARSAESDVQQSTQP
-69 QAESVALQVD
+69 KAESVASQVD

-89 RQTPYLNPIGISYP
+89 NQTPYLNPIGISYP
-103 EGQCVWNG
+103 EGQCVWND

-161 LFFAGTDDEQS
+161 LFFAGMDDEQS

-184 IYDETRHLTGS
+184 LYDETGNLTGS
-195 ISLAERGADAP
+195 IPLTERCTDAP

-219 FSDAVVRVGSD
+219 FSDAVVRVGDD
-230 GTQLAKSGDMG
+230 GTQLAKSGDIG
-241 GRLLQLVCADNAV
+241 GRLLQLVCVDGAV
-254 YVCVEGVR
+254 FVRVEGDA
-262 IYQTEKVVR
+262 IYQTEKIIR
-271 LNAQTLE
+271 LDAQTLE
-278 PEAELSCAGLDI
+278 TETEFSCDGLDI
-290 QGMGTAADGTLLL
+290 QGMGKAEDGTLLL
-303 ISGEYLLR
+303 ISGVYLLR
-311 PDFAAGTMTAILHW
+311 PDFEAGKLTAILHL

-330 TSVNNYRSVLETETG
+330 TSVNNYRSVLETEHG

-353 EAACFYEKLPDGET
+353 EAACFYEKLPEGET

-374 TLFAGAGSYDIE
+374 TLFAGTGSYDIE

-405 SESDEQTELTLTEL
+405 AESDEQTELALTEL
-419 GAGKGYDLYLLYDSQ
+419 GAGKGYDMYLLYDTQ
-434 WTQLDDAVFFED
+434 WAQLDDAVFFED

-453 DNSKPLE
+453 DSAKPLE
-460 RIRPSVLRQMQK
+460 RIRPSVLRQAQK
-472 NGGIYRLPL
+472 NGGVYRLPVD
-481 TYTILTY
+481 YTILIY

-493 QLSDNK
+493 LLSDNT
-499 PETVLRASEQG
+499 PETVLRACEQDG
-510 GEEFYPFAFNLDYS
+510 IELYPFAFITDYS
-524 PQMAERCAIDYVDAA
+524 SQMAKSCAMDYVDAA
-539 QGTCNFECDSFYAQ
+539 QGTCNFQCDSFYAQ
-553 LALLRRQKAAL
+553 LALLRRQQEAL
-564 DTLPKNLDVADI
+564 DTLPKNLDVAATC
-576 RDGLLYYYVILSADS
+576 DGLLYYYVILSADS
-591 IVYQPGRYVYPELK
+591 IVYQPGRYAYPELK

-615 YDSGCQLDFN
+615 YNSGCQLDFN

-663 TVLQEQFAQLLA
+663 MVLQEQFAQLLA
-675 QEKITLEDIDTF
+675 QEKITQEDIDTF

-711 MAAYIDGAIDEKTTA
+711 MAAYIDGAIEEKTTA
-726 ERIQSRAG
+726 ERIQSRVS

-739 QKESFFL
+739 QK
-746 NRTESKGNAAMTLTI
+746 
-761 YNLSA
+761 
-766 SPSGEKTCTLS
+766 
-777 AEDAAVVE
+777 VE
-785 TLFSIDSM
+785 
-793 TPTANDSE
+793 
-801 SVCAYQ
+801 
-807 FDIENRSYLLDD
+807 
-819 SLDYVDAILRESEDD
+819 
-834 YKYYGK
+834 
-840 HLSDAEIESLREI
+840 
-853 IEAYA
+853 
-858 E
+858 

>member
-1 MEVTIR
+1 M
-7 QVPAQPDIQEQQE
+7 QQ
-20 AWLFHGT
+20 
-27 KYSVEV
+27 S
-33 NPMKKVTI
+33 
-41 FVSLLL
+41 
-47 LLFLTACN
+47 
-55 ARSAESDAQQPTQP
+55 TQP
-69 QAESVALQVD
+69 KAESVASQVD

-89 RQTPYLNPIGISYP
+89 NQTPYLNPIGISYP
-103 EGQCVWNG
+103 EGQCVWND

-184 IYDETRHLTGS
+184 LYDETGNLTGS
-195 ISLAERGADAP
+195 IPLTERCTDAP

-219 FSDAVVRVGSD
+219 FSDAVVRVGDD
-230 GTQLAKSGDMG
+230 GTQLAKSGDIG
-241 GRLLQLVCADNAV
+241 GRLLQLVCVDGAV
-254 YVCVEGVR
+254 FVRVEGDA
-262 IYQTEKVVR
+262 IYQTEKIIR
-271 LNAQTLE
+271 LDAQTLE
-278 PEAELSCAGLDI
+278 TETEFSCDGLDI
-290 QGMGTAADGTLLL
+290 QGMGKAKDGTLLL
-303 ISGEYLLR
+303 ISGVYLLR
-311 PDFAAGTMTAILHW
+311 PDFEAGKLTAILHL

-330 TSVNNYRSVLETETG
+330 TSVNNYRSVLETEHG

-353 EAACFYEKLPDGET
+353 EAACFYEKLPEGET

-374 TLFAGAGSYDIE
+374 TLFAGTGSYDIE

-405 SESDEQTELTLTEL
+405 AESDEQTELALTEL
-419 GAGKGYDLYLLYDSQ
+419 GAGKGYDMYLLYDTQ
-434 WTQLDDAVFFED
+434 WAQLDDAVFFED

-453 DNSKPLE
+453 DSAKPLE
-460 RIRPSVLRQMQK
+460 RIRPSVLRQAQK
-472 NGGIYRLPL
+472 NGGVYRLPVD
-481 TYTILTY
+481 YTILIY

-493 QLSDNK
+493 LLSDNT
-499 PETVLRASEQG
+499 PETVLRACEQDG
-510 GEEFYPFAFNLDYS
+510 IELYPFAFITDYS
-524 PQMAERCAIDYVDAA
+524 SQMAKRCAMDYVDAA
-539 QGTCNFECDSFYAQ
+539 QGTCNFQCDSFYAQ
-553 LALLRRQKAAL
+553 LALLRRQQEAL
-564 DTLPKNLDVADI
+564 DTLPKNLDVAATC
-576 RDGLLYYYVILSADS
+576 DGLLYYYVILSADS
-591 IVYQPGRYVYPELK
+591 IVYQPGRYAYPELK

-615 YDSGCQLDFN
+615 YNSGCQLDFN

-663 TVLQEQFAQLLA
+663 MVLQEQFAQLLA
-675 QEKITLEDIDTF
+675 QEKITQEDIDTF

-711 MAAYIDGAIDEKTTA
+711 MAAYIDGAIEEKTTA
-726 ERIQSRAG
+726 ERIQSRVS

-739 QKESFFL
+739 QK
-746 NRTESKGNAAMTLTI
+746 
-761 YNLSA
+761 
-766 SPSGEKTCTLS
+766 
-777 AEDAAVVE
+777 VE
-785 TLFSIDSM
+785 
-793 TPTANDSE
+793 
-801 SVCAYQ
+801 
-807 FDIENRSYLLDD
+807 
-819 SLDYVDAILRESEDD
+819 
-834 YKYYGK
+834 
-840 HLSDAEIESLREI
+840 
-853 IEAYA
+853 
-858 E
+858 

>member
-1 MEVTIR
+1 MFLPVASRWTLFL
-7 QVPAQPDIQEQQE
+7 PATPRWIEPPLDIQDRLQQG
-20 AWLFHGT
+20 ARFFRAPKQTIWVTH
-27 KYSVEV
+27 
-33 NPMKKVTI
+33 MKKTVFSI
-41 FVSLLL
+41 FLLL

-55 ARSAESDAQQPTQP
+55 ARSAESDVQQSTQP
-69 QAESVALQVD
+69 KAESVAAQVD

-89 RQTPYLNPIGISYP
+89 NQTPYLNPIGISYP

-133 VLELPDVEY
+133 ALELPDAEY

-149 GDTLALLAGANP
+149 DDALALMAGANP

-172 AQASSD
+172 VQASSD
-178 GGHAIY
+178 GGYAIY
-184 IYDETRHLTGS
+184 LYDETEHLTGS
-195 ISLAERGADAP
+195 IPLAECGADAP
-206 YELDSNGT
+206 YELDSDGT
-214 DYFML
+214 DYFIL
-219 FSDAVVRVGSD
+219 FGDAVVRVGAD
-230 GTQLAKSGDMG
+230 GTQLAKSGDIG
-241 GRLLQLVCADNAV
+241 GRLLQLVCVDGAV
-254 YVCVEGVR
+254 FVRVEGDA
-262 IYQTEKVVR
+262 IYQTEKIVR

-278 PEAELSCAGLDI
+278 TETEFSCDGLDI
-290 QGMGTAADGTLLL
+290 QGMGKAEDGALLL

-311 PDFAAGTMTAILHW
+311 PDFDAGKLTAILHW

-330 TSVNNYRSVLETETG
+330 TSVNNYRSVLETESG

-353 EAACFYEKLPDGET
+353 EAACFYEKLPEGET

-374 TLFAGAGSYDIE
+374 TLFAGTGSYDIE

-405 SESDEQTELTLTEL
+405 AESDEQTELALTEL
-419 GAGKGYDLYLLYDSQ
+419 GAGKGYDMYLLYDTQ
-434 WTQLDDAVFFED
+434 WAQLDDAVFFED

-453 DNSKPLE
+453 DSTKPLE
-460 RIRPSVLRQMQK
+460 RIRPSVLRQVQK
-472 NGGIYRLPL
+472 NGGVYRLPVD
-481 TYTILTY
+481 YTILTY

-493 QLSDNK
+493 QLPDCR
-499 PETVLRASEQG
+499 PETVLRACEQG
-510 GEEFYPFAFNLDYS
+510 DDTLYPFARNSDYS
-524 PQMAERCAIDYVDAA
+524 SQMAKRCAIDYVDAA
-539 QGTCNFECDSFYAQ
+539 QETCNFECDSFYAQ
-553 LALLRRQKAAL
+553 LALLRRQQEAL
-564 DTLPKNLDVADI
+564 DALPKNLDVAATC
-576 RDGLLYYYVILSADS
+576 DGLLYYYVILSADS

-675 QEKITLEDIDTF
+675 QEKITQENIDTF

-696 PDYPTEPIEKIIQEE
+696 PDYPTEPIEQIILEE
-711 MAAYIDGAIDEKTTA
+711 MAAYLDGAIDEKTTA
-726 ERIQSRAG
+726 ERIQSRVS

-739 QKESFFL
+739 QK
-746 NRTESKGNAAMTLTI
+746 
-761 YNLSA
+761 
-766 SPSGEKTCTLS
+766 
-777 AEDAAVVE
+777 VE
-785 TLFSIDSM
+785 
-793 TPTANDSE
+793 
-801 SVCAYQ
+801 
-807 FDIENRSYLLDD
+807 
-819 SLDYVDAILRESEDD
+819 
-834 YKYYGK
+834 
-840 HLSDAEIESLREI
+840 
-853 IEAYA
+853 
-858 E
+858 

>member
-1 MEVTIR
+1 MFLPVASRWTLFL
-7 QVPAQPDIQEQQE
+7 PATPRWIEPPLDIQDRLQQG
-20 AWLFHGT
+20 ARFFRAPKQTIWVTH
-27 KYSVEV
+27 
-33 NPMKKVTI
+33 MKKTVFSI
-41 FVSLLL
+41 FLLL

-55 ARSAESDAQQPTQP
+55 ARSAESDVQQSTQP
-69 QAESVALQVD
+69 KAESVAAQVD

-89 RQTPYLNPIGISYP
+89 NQTPYLNPIGISYP

-133 VLELPDVEY
+133 ALELPDAEY

-149 GDTLALLAGANP
+149 DDTLALMAGANP

-172 AQASSD
+172 VQASSD
-178 GGHAIY
+178 GGYAIY
-184 IYDETRHLTGS
+184 LYDETEHLTGS
-195 ISLAERGADAP
+195 IPLAECGADAP
-206 YELDSNGT
+206 YELDSDGT
-214 DYFML
+214 DYFIL
-219 FSDAVVRVGSD
+219 FGDAVVRVGAD
-230 GTQLAKSGDMG
+230 GTQLAKSGDIG
-241 GRLLQLVCADNAV
+241 GRLLQLVCVDGAV
-254 YVCVEGVR
+254 FVRVEGDA
-262 IYQTEKVVR
+262 IYQTEKIVR
-271 LNAQTLE
+271 LNAQTLATE
-278 PEAELSCAGLDI
+278 TEFSCDGLDI
-290 QGMGTAADGTLLL
+290 QGMGKAEDGALLL

-311 PDFAAGTMTAILHW
+311 PDFDAGKLTAILHW

-330 TSVNNYRSVLETETG
+330 TSVNNYRSVLETESG

-353 EAACFYEKLPDGET
+353 EAACFYEKLPEGET

-374 TLFAGAGSYDIE
+374 TLFAGTGSYDIE

-405 SESDEQTELTLTEL
+405 AESDEQTELALTEL
-419 GAGKGYDLYLLYDSQ
+419 GAGKGYDMYLLYDTQ
-434 WTQLDDAVFFED
+434 WAQLDDAVFFED

-453 DNSKPLE
+453 DSTKPLE
-460 RIRPSVLRQMQK
+460 RIRPSVLRQVQK
-472 NGGIYRLPL
+472 NGGVYRLPVD
-481 TYTILTY
+481 YTILTY

-493 QLSDNK
+493 QLPDCR
-499 PETVLRASEQG
+499 PETVLRACEQG
-510 GEEFYPFAFNLDYS
+510 DDTLYPFARNSDYS
-524 PQMAERCAIDYVDAA
+524 SQMAKRCAIDYVDAA
-539 QGTCNFECDSFYAQ
+539 QETCNFECDSFYAQ
-553 LALLRRQKAAL
+553 LALLRRQQEAL
-564 DTLPKNLDVADI
+564 DALPKNLDVAATC
-576 RDGLLYYYVILSADS
+576 DGLLYYYVILSADS

-675 QEKITLEDIDTF
+675 QEKITQENIDTF

-696 PDYPTEPIEKIIQEE
+696 PDYPTEPIEQIILEE
-711 MAAYIDGAIDEKTTA
+711 MAAYLDGAIDEKTTA
-726 ERIQSRAG
+726 ERIQSRVS

-739 QKESFFL
+739 QK
-746 NRTESKGNAAMTLTI
+746 
-761 YNLSA
+761 
-766 SPSGEKTCTLS
+766 
-777 AEDAAVVE
+777 VE
-785 TLFSIDSM
+785 
-793 TPTANDSE
+793 
-801 SVCAYQ
+801 
-807 FDIENRSYLLDD
+807 
-819 SLDYVDAILRESEDD
+819 
-834 YKYYGK
+834 
-840 HLSDAEIESLREI
+840 
-853 IEAYA
+853 
-858 E
+858 

>member
-1 MEVTIR
+1 MKIR
-7 QVPAQPDIQEQQE
+7 TSSSKAYKTQESAQSQEQPK
-20 AWLFHGT
+20 HGI
-27 KYSVEV
+27 EM
-33 NPMKKVTI
+33 NHMKKTI
-41 FVSLLL
+41 FSLFLLL
-47 LLFLTACN
+47 LLFLTACD
-55 ARSAESDAQQPTQP
+55 ARSNALDAQKEAQP
-69 QAESVALQVD
+69 QAEVSLPVD
-79 VSGLPEGQCY
+79 ISGLPEGQCY
-89 RQTPYLNPIGISYP
+89 RQMPYLNPIGISYP
-103 EGQCVWNG
+103 EGQCVWND

-133 VLELPDVEY
+133 ALELPDAEF

-184 IYDETRHLTGS
+184 LYDETGHLTGS
-195 ISLAERGADAP
+195 IPLAECSADAP

-214 DYFML
+214 DYFVL
-219 FSDAVVRVGSD
+219 FSDTVVRIDAD
-230 GTQLAKSGDMG
+230 GTELAKSGDIG
-241 GRLLQLVCADNAV
+241 GRLLQLVCVDGAV
-254 YVCVEGVR
+254 FVRVEGDV
-262 IYQTEKVVR
+262 IYQTEKIVR

-278 PEAELSCAGLDI
+278 TEGELSCDGLDI
-290 QGMGTAADGTLLL
+290 QGMGKAADGTLLL

-311 PDFAAGTMTAILHW
+311 PDFDAGTLTAILHW

-330 TSVNNYRSVLETETG
+330 TSVNNYRSVLETESG

-353 EAACFYEKLPDGET
+353 EAACFYEKLPEGET

-374 TLFAGAGSYDIE
+374 TLFAGTGSYDIE

-405 SESDEQTELTLTEL
+405 AESDEQTELALTEL
-419 GAGKGYDLYLLYDSQ
+419 GAGKGYDMYLLYDTQ
-434 WTQLDDAVFFED
+434 WAQLDDAVFFED

-453 DNSKPLE
+453 DSTKPLE
-460 RIRPSVLRQMQK
+460 RIRPSVLQQMQK

-493 QLSDNK
+493 QLSDSR
-499 PETVLRASEQG
+499 PETVLQACEHG
-510 GEEFYPFAFNLDYS
+510 GEELYPFTFVTDYS
-524 PQMAERCAIDYVDAA
+524 SQMARRCAIDYVDAA

-564 DTLPKNLDVADI
+564 DTLPKNLDVAATC
-576 RDGLLYYYVILSADS
+576 DGLLYYYVILSADS
-591 IVYQPGRYVYPELK
+591 IVYQPGRYLYPELK

-615 YDSGCQLDFN
+615 YAGGCQLEFD
-625 SLLSINTKSEQK
+625 SQLSINSQSEQK
-637 AGAWAFLS
+637 EGAWAFLS
-645 YLLSESYQ
+645 YLLSDAYQ
-653 QSMNYLPVSD
+653 QSVYSLPVND
-663 TVLQEQFAQLLA
+663 MVLQEQFAQLLA
-675 QEKITLEDIDTF
+675 EEKVTQEDIDTL

-696 PDYPTEPIEKIIQEE
+696 PDYPTEPIEQIIQEE
-711 MAAYIDGAIDEKTTA
+711 MAAYLDGVIDEKTTA

-739 QKESFFL
+739 QK
-746 NRTESKGNAAMTLTI
+746 
-761 YNLSA
+761 
-766 SPSGEKTCTLS
+766 
-777 AEDAAVVE
+777 V
-785 TLFSIDSM
+785 
-793 TPTANDSE
+793 
-801 SVCAYQ
+801 Q
-807 FDIENRSYLLDD
+807 
-819 SLDYVDAILRESEDD
+819 
-834 YKYYGK
+834 
-840 HLSDAEIESLREI
+840 
-853 IEAYA
+853 
-858 E
+858 

>member
-1 MEVTIR
+1 
-7 QVPAQPDIQEQQE
+7 
-20 AWLFHGT
+20 
-27 KYSVEV
+27 
-33 NPMKKVTI
+33 MKKTVFSI
-41 FVSLLL
+41 FLLL

-55 ARSAESDAQQPTQP
+55 ARSAESDVQQSTQP
-69 QAESVALQVD
+69 KAESVAAQVD

-89 RQTPYLNPIGISYP
+89 NQTPYLNPIGISYP

-133 VLELPDVEY
+133 ALELPDAEY

-149 GDTLALLAGANP
+149 DDTLALMAGANP

-172 AQASSD
+172 VQASSD
-178 GGHAIY
+178 GGYAIY
-184 IYDETRHLTGS
+184 LYDETEHLTGS
-195 ISLAERGADAP
+195 IPLAECGADAP
-206 YELDSNGT
+206 YELDSDGT
-214 DYFML
+214 DYFIL
-219 FSDAVVRVGSD
+219 FGDAVVRVGAD
-230 GTQLAKSGDMG
+230 GTQLAKSGDIG
-241 GRLLQLVCADNAV
+241 GRLLQLVCVDGAV
-254 YVCVEGVR
+254 FVRVEGDA
-262 IYQTEKVVR
+262 IYQTEKIVR

-278 PEAELSCAGLDI
+278 TETEFSCDGLDI
-290 QGMGTAADGTLLL
+290 QGMGKAEDGALLL

-311 PDFAAGTMTAILHW
+311 PDFDAGKLTAILHW

-330 TSVNNYRSVLETETG
+330 TSVNNYRSVLETESG

-353 EAACFYEKLPDGET
+353 EAACFYEKLPEGET

-374 TLFAGAGSYDIE
+374 TLFAGTGSYDIE

-405 SESDEQTELTLTEL
+405 AESDEQTELALTAL
-419 GAGKGYDLYLLYDSQ
+419 GAGKGYDMYLLYDTQ
-434 WTQLDDAVFFED
+434 WAQLDDAVFFED

-453 DNSKPLE
+453 DSTKPLE
-460 RIRPSVLRQMQK
+460 RIRPSVLRQVQK
-472 NGGIYRLPL
+472 NGGVYRLPVD
-481 TYTILTY
+481 YTILTY

-493 QLSDNK
+493 QLPDCR
-499 PETVLRASEQG
+499 PETVLRACEQG
-510 GEEFYPFAFNLDYS
+510 DDTLYPFARNSDYS
-524 PQMAERCAIDYVDAA
+524 SQMAKRCAIDYVDAA
-539 QGTCNFECDSFYAQ
+539 QETCNFECDSFYAQ
-553 LALLRRQKAAL
+553 LALLRRQQEALDALLGLLRRQKAAL
-564 DTLPKNLDVADI
+564 DTLPENLDVADI

-675 QEKITLEDIDTF
+675 QEKITQENIDTF

-696 PDYPTEPIEKIIQEE
+696 PDYPTEPIEQIILEE
-711 MAAYIDGAIDEKTTA
+711 MAAYLDGAIDEKTTA
-726 ERIQSRAG
+726 ERIQSRVS

-739 QKESFFL
+739 QK
-746 NRTESKGNAAMTLTI
+746 
-761 YNLSA
+761 
-766 SPSGEKTCTLS
+766 
-777 AEDAAVVE
+777 VE
-785 TLFSIDSM
+785 
-793 TPTANDSE
+793 
-801 SVCAYQ
+801 
-807 FDIENRSYLLDD
+807 
-819 SLDYVDAILRESEDD
+819 
-834 YKYYGK
+834 
-840 HLSDAEIESLREI
+840 
-853 IEAYA
+853 
-858 E
+858 